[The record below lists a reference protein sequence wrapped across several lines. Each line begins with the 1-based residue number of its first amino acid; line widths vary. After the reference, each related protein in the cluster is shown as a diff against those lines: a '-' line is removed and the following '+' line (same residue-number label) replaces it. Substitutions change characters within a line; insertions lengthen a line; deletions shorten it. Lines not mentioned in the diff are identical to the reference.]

1 MTFLFRLRVFI
12 IYSMIFH
19 RRGLIFLFILF
30 AAADLAAR
38 MPVVSGGHT
47 EYGGNIHMP
56 VNPYGDGYTMMPEIK
71 DWGFSVSYINELIRN
86 GSGALGLISVTKK
99 INEHYINLLY
109 SPGFR
114 QTFSL
119 EAASGIIAE
128 GRESVSLSS
137 SYEYN
142 EPVSFEY
149 LLDAGKNIRTDVTV
163 KYYSENFSSTGA
175 ATYFDTV
182 SSSVSVSTSKSGYKG
197 KIFTISPAI
206 FYRASD
212 HLQLGLTLLN
222 LAEIRTDEN
231 AQDYSGYRLSTDRKV
246 SVYAGYAPADL
257 PGVQVSVESDGSFRG
272 AAHYR
277 MSAAGGNITASFSV
291 FHDKYQQPFIAGI
304 MPAMSYSLGSYSVS
318 LSAVKYLSPRSGAG
332 SFDEFSR
339 NGIHSV
345 TNNPYSYDKA
355 VLGFAFALN
364 TLPEKIIEFRGV
376 KMLGDIFPALHE
388 KYFDEPFASGMVI
401 NLSGKPV
408 SVKPSGRIA
417 GLNTD
422 LFYSPQ
428 VVIAPYDTAEV
439 EFFTVIEPDF
449 KAGKK
454 NKIMQADFFVTA
466 GQYTEQLS
474 APVLVNGDNSWDGRV
489 WNLRYF
495 VRQDYDSIQSYT
507 RRIISAHKPVL
518 DTVSLQLKNFYIARI
533 LYENFC
539 AMMTYV
545 SDPLASA
552 DQVQYPA
559 ETLRMKGGDCDDLSV
574 AFSAMLESAGIETAF
589 IDYRNDPGKMHVS
602 LMFSTSLRPEEGT
615 LISENDSRYFVR
627 KNLQG
632 TDEIWIPLE
641 MTSMTGFDK
650 SWQTGSELFNS
661 QALDNFGLAKGLV
674 EIVDVY

>member
-1 MTFLFRLRVFI
+1 MTFLFRLRVFT
-12 IYSMIFH
+12 IYSMIF
-19 RRGLIFLFILF
+19 RRCGLIILVILF
-30 AAADLAAR
+30 AAAELTAR
-38 MPVVSGGHT
+38 AHIASGGYP
-47 EYGGNIHMP
+47 EYSGNIHIP
-56 VNPYGDGYTMMPEIK
+56 SDPYSSGYALMPEIK

-99 INEHYINLLY
+99 INDHYIVLQY
-109 SPGFR
+109 SPGIQ

-119 EAASGIIAE
+119 ESASGIITG
-128 GRESVSLSS
+128 GRESVRLSS

-142 EPVSFEY
+142 EPFSFEY
-149 LLDAGKNIRTDVTV
+149 LLDAGKRVRTGIAV
-163 KYYSENFSSTGA
+163 KYYSENFSTTGA
-175 ATYFDTV
+175 VTYFDTV
-182 SSSVSVSTSKSGYKG
+182 SSSVSVSTTKSGYKG
-197 KIFTISPAI
+197 KIFTISPAV

-222 LAEIRTDEN
+222 LAGIRTDEN
-231 AQDYSGYRLSTDRKV
+231 TQDYSGYLLNTDRKV
-246 SVYAGYAPADL
+246 SLSAGYAPAGW
-257 PGVQVSVESDGSFRG
+257 PGVQASVESDGSFR
-272 AAHYR
+272 ATAHYS
-277 MSAAGGNITASFSV
+277 MPAAGGNIAASFSA

-304 MPAMSYSLGSYSVS
+304 MPALSYNRGSYWFS
-318 LSAVKYLSPRSGAG
+318 LSAVKYLSSRSGAG

-339 NGIHSV
+339 KGIHSV

-355 VLGFAFALN
+355 VLGFSFALN
-364 TLPEKIIEFRGV
+364 TLPEKLIEFRGV

-428 VVIAPYDTAEV
+428 VIIAPYDTAEV

-449 KAGKK
+449 RAGKK
-454 NKIMQADFFVTA
+454 NKIMQADFFVAA

-539 AMMTYV
+539 TMMTYV

-552 DQVQYPA
+552 DQVQFPA
-559 ETLRMKGGDCDDLSV
+559 ETLRLKGGDCDDLSV

-589 IDYRNDPGKMHVS
+589 IDFRNDPGKMHVS

-627 KNLQG
+627 KNMQG
-632 TDEIWIPLE
+632 ADEIWIPLE
-641 MTSMTGFDK
+641 MTSVTGFDE
-650 SWQTGSELFNS
+650 SWQTGSQLFNS
-661 QALDNFGLAKGLV
+661 EALDNFGLAKGLV
-674 EIVDVY
+674 EIVDIY